1 MLTIMQFCDHA
12 QKLLNVPP
20 NNPSFLHILVSI
32 ACLTA
37 LIILLF
43 KGYSRAA
50 PLDTGC
56 WIFGTI
62 LVSNAVTIFIN
73 QLVVEEHHYW
83 YWTSFVWLS
92 YLGFKRYVTKV
103 VASFVRLKL
112 ITIG

>member
-12 QKLLNVPP
+12 QKLLNVPT

-43 KGYSRAA
+43 KGYSSAA